1 MKTTTTNRF
10 DGAELIRF
18 VTVLKNAS
26 DNKEARGARVANAS
40 RLSIHINQQ
49 DASFLVSGTR
59 GAMTPEEIY
68 TMFPEVK
75 DDVVDLAAPLTQ
87 TTPVVDNAG
96 TTSAEAATN
105 ETLSN

>member
-26 DNKEARGARVANAS
+26 DNKEARGSRIANAS
-40 RLSIHINQQ
+40 RLTIHINHQ
-49 DASFLVSGTR
+49 DASFQVSGTR
-59 GAMTPEEIY
+59 AALTADEIY
-68 TMFPEVK
+68 TMFPELK
-75 DDVVDLAAPLTQ
+75 DDVVDLADPLTQ

-96 TTSAEAATN
+96 TTSAEATTN
-105 ETLSN
+105 AAASN